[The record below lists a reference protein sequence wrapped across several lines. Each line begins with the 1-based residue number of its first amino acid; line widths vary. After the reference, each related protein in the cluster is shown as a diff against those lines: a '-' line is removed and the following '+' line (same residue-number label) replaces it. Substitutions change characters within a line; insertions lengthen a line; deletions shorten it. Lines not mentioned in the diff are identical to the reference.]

1 MSKEEKMR
9 KKMVKVIP
17 SLSESGWIN
26 SSKDILS
33 AAISYYILSDAAQSI
48 AFQDNIINLPETY
61 FKYINDP
68 DGMNN
73 AIKSDLDRLLG
84 RYFINVD
91 VETKV
96 KELSAKKFAILFY
109 VAVIDEENV
118 KTELSNIAE
127 ISSSGLRKIL
137 SMNNFGD
144 GLSYLQ
150 CL

>member
-1 MSKEEKMR
+1 MPS
-9 KKMVKVIP
+9 VIP
-17 SLSESGWIN
+17 SLSESGWIT

-33 AAISYYILSDAAQSI
+33 AVMAHYVLSDAAQSI

-61 FKYINDP
+61 FKFINDP

-73 AIKSDLDRLLG
+73 AIKSDLDKLLS

-96 KELSAKKFAILFY
+96 KELDSKKYAILLY
-109 VAVIDEENV
+109 VAVIDLDNI
-118 KTELSNIAE
+118 KTELANIAE

-144 GLSYLQ
+144 GLSYINSL
-150 CL
+150 